1 MSRRAL
7 RGSASSTRQGSRDN
21 SDNSDE
27 ENAAFLSY
35 STPVSKRQHRQ
46 QHHDIETRASDEQHS
61 HSAVTHTTS
70 HHSSHSTHSTHSTHS
85 SNTITTPE
93 HLPSNSSNTSNT
105 SNTSNYYPMHH
116 REPSSLSTVSS
127 SSTAGLLAS
136 IGHRPS
142 ASAGNQDDDEI
153 ETATLVSSAL
163 DPLSVP
169 VSGSSP
175 TAAAT
180 ALSVP
185 AAAAYSKWSTIG
197 HQLSFLA
204 TGIFS
209 TIAVQWLYYEGAAS
223 GSSMLT
229 VFFNYVGMICVG
241 LVYAVQSWHADRKQ
255 RRLAT
260 TTGAGHARVEY
271 DVLTTE
277 VNEMTEAPTQHDDE
291 PGVRDHIELVSNKM
305 GISRKHMEAE
315 AESGLR
321 ELHHHQ
327 QRHHHLR
334 DSEDSDADSDDSDD
348 LVVYDAAEEE
358 KQGLRMDH
366 PKSSFKDPSASSA
379 DLSETKS
386 SMRLHWPV
394 IQVAVMDV
402 IANALVTVGFF
413 YVGSGM
419 YQVIYSSIVI
429 WCAILTRIFLSRKL
443 NNVQWVAIVGV
454 TCGLAISAV
463 GTVQEASPDGPVQ
476 TWLEKSF
483 GALITLGATFLY
495 ACVYVLSDKVLST
508 FKPKPIPEKVCSMV
522 GAYASL
528 LTFIYLCVHTFPN
541 WQTEVLDVVA
551 AHQGSWTTII
561 IVYPLLTISSLL
573 HSLNYYVLLSRIN
586 NIAVGILQSLRAVL
600 VFVMSH
606 YLFCSVSATQ
616 CFNQWKFV
624 SAIVVIGCVTLF
636 SFNST
641 PTTAP
646 ASAASTST
654 VEVRSSSVS
663 TKPPRIIVSSSSTHA
678 STPIPRPSSGQQRS
692 AS

>member
-7 RGSASSTRQGSRDN
+7 RGSSSTRQGSRDN
-21 SDNSDE
+21 SDQEDE

-35 STPVSKRQHRQ
+35 STPLSKRQHRQ
-46 QHHDIETRASDEQHS
+46 QHHDIETQAPVVELHS
-61 HSAVTHTTS
+61 HTTTTTTTS
-70 HHSSHSTHSTHSTHS
+70 HHHSTRS
-85 SNTITTPE
+85 SNITSTPQE
-93 HLPSNSSNTSNT
+93 HLHTNSSNTSH
-105 SNTSNYYPMHH
+105 YYPMHR
-116 REPSSLSTVSS
+116 REPSSLSTLSS
-127 SSTAGLLAS
+127 SSTSGLLAT
-136 IGHRPS
+136 IDHRPTG
-142 ASAGNQDDDEI
+142 AAANHGDNDEI
-153 ETATLVSSAL
+153 ETATLVTAAL

-169 VSGSSP
+169 VSGRDP
-175 TAAAT
+175 TAAAA

-185 AAAAYSKWSTIG
+185 AAAAAYSKWSTIG

-241 LVYAVQSWHADRKQ
+241 LVYAAQSWHADRKQ

-271 DVLTTE
+271 DVLMTE
-277 VNEMTEAPTQHDDE
+277 GNEMTEAPTLDDE
-291 PGVRDHIELVSNKM
+291 PGVRDHIELVSHKM

-315 AESGLR
+315 ADSGLR
-321 ELHHHQ
+321 NPHHDDHHHHH
-327 QRHHHLR
+327 RHHHLR
-334 DSEDSDADSDDSDD
+334 DSEDSDADSDEDD

-358 KQGLRMDH
+358 KQRLRIDH
-366 PKSSFKDPSASSA
+366 TRSSSSFKDHSATSA
-379 DLSETKS
+379 DRSESQS
-386 SMRLHWPV
+386 SSWRLHWPV

-483 GALITLGATFLY
+483 GALVTLGATFLY
-495 ACVYVLSDKVLST
+495 ACVYVLSDKVLAT

-522 GAYASL
+522 GAYASF

-551 AHQGSWTTII
+551 AHQGSWVTII
-561 IVYPLLTISSLL
+561 IVYPLLTLSSLL

-606 YLFCSVSATQ
+606 YLFCGVSATQ

-641 PTTAP
+641 PAAAAAAAAAP
-646 ASAASTST
+646 PSTSAAGGDDPLAG
-654 VEVRSSSVS
+654 
-663 TKPPRIIVSSSSTHA
+663 TKPPKIVVSPSSTRT
-678 STPIPRPSSGQQRS
+678 STPIPRPSSSGQQRS
-692 AS
+692 A

>member
-7 RGSASSTRQGSRDN
+7 RGSASSARQGSRDS
-21 SDNSDE
+21 SDQEDE

-46 QHHDIETRASDEQHS
+46 HHDVETQAADEQHS
-61 HSAVTHTTS
+61 HAAVAEHTTR
-70 HHSSHSTHSTHSTHS
+70 HSTHS
-85 SNTITTPE
+85 SNTITTTPE
-93 HLPSNSSNTSNT
+93 LLPTNTSNT
-105 SNTSNYYPMHH
+105 SHYHPMHH
-116 REPSSLSTVSS
+116 REPSSLSTLSS
-127 SSTAGLLAS
+127 SSTSGLLAS
-136 IGHRPS
+136 IDHRPTGS
-142 ASAGNQDDDEI
+142 AAKQDDDDEI
-153 ETATLVSSAL
+153 ETATLVTAAL

-169 VSGSSP
+169 VSSSSP
-175 TAAAT
+175 TAVT

-185 AAAAYSKWSTIG
+185 AAVTYSKWSTLG

-255 RRLAT
+255 RRQAT
-260 TTGAGHARVEY
+260 TTGTGHARVEY
-271 DVLTTE
+271 DVLMPE
-277 VNEMTEAPTQHDDE
+277 ANEMTEAPIQHDDE
-291 PGVRDHIELVSNKM
+291 PGVRDHIELVSHKM

-321 ELHHHQ
+321 NLHHH
-327 QRHHHLR
+327 HLH
-334 DSEDSDADSDDSDD
+334 DSEDSDADSDEDD
-348 LVVYDAAEEE
+348 LVVYDAADEE
-358 KQGLRMDH
+358 KQRLRMDH
-366 PKSSFKDPSASSA
+366 QKSSFKDHSAASA
-379 DLSETKS
+379 DLSENKS
-386 SMRLHWPV
+386 SLRLHWPV

-483 GALITLGATFLY
+483 GALVTLGATFLY
-495 ACVYVLSDKVLST
+495 ACVYVLSDKVLAT

-551 AHQGSWTTII
+551 AHQGSWATII
-561 IVYPLLTISSLL
+561 TVYPLLTISSLL

-606 YLFCSVSATQ
+606 YLFCGVSTTQ

-641 PTTAP
+641 PTAAAAAAAP
-646 ASAASTST
+646 SSTSAEDDSAA
-654 VEVRSSSVS
+654 S
-663 TKPPRIIVSSSSTHA
+663 TKPPRIVVSSSSTHA
-678 STPIPRPSSGQQRS
+678 PTPIPRPSSGQQRS

>member
-1 MSRRAL
+1 
-7 RGSASSTRQGSRDN
+7 
-21 SDNSDE
+21 
-27 ENAAFLSY
+27 
-35 STPVSKRQHRQ
+35 
-46 QHHDIETRASDEQHS
+46 
-61 HSAVTHTTS
+61 
-70 HHSSHSTHSTHSTHS
+70 
-85 SNTITTPE
+85 
-93 HLPSNSSNTSNT
+93 
-105 SNTSNYYPMHH
+105 
-116 REPSSLSTVSS
+116 
-127 SSTAGLLAS
+127 
-136 IGHRPS
+136 
-142 ASAGNQDDDEI
+142 
-153 ETATLVSSAL
+153 
-163 DPLSVP
+163 
-169 VSGSSP
+169 
-175 TAAAT
+175 
-180 ALSVP
+180 
-185 AAAAYSKWSTIG
+185 
-197 HQLSFLA
+197 
-204 TGIFS
+204 
-209 TIAVQWLYYEGAAS
+209 
-223 GSSMLT
+223 
-229 VFFNYVGMICVG
+229 MICVG
-241 LVYAVQSWHADRKQ
+241 VVYAVQSWHADRKQ

-260 TTGAGHARVEY
+260 TTGAGHGRIEY
-271 DVLTTE
+271 DVLMTE
-277 VNEMTEAPTQHDDE
+277 VNEMTEAPT
-291 PGVRDHIELVSNKM
+291 M

-315 AESGLR
+315 AEAESGLR
-321 ELHHHQ
+321 NHPHHHH
-327 QRHHHLR
+327 RHHHLR
-334 DSEDSDADSDDSDD
+334 DSEDSDADSDEDEDEED

-358 KQGLRMDH
+358 KQRLRMDH
-366 PKSSFKDPSASSA
+366 PKSSSSSSSFKDHSMVSA
-379 DLSETKS
+379 DRSSESQS
-386 SMRLHWPV
+386 SWRLHWPV

-483 GALITLGATFLY
+483 GALVTLGATFLY

-541 WQTEVLDVVA
+541 WQTEVLDVVT

-606 YLFCSVSATQ
+606 YLFCGVSATQ

-641 PTTAP
+641 PTAAAAAA
-646 ASAASTST
+646 ASAAAAANARSSTSAMGGDDA
-654 VEVRSSSVS
+654 SAS
-663 TKPPRIIVSSSSTHA
+663 TSRHKAPRIVLSPSSTRT
-678 STPIPRPSSGQQRS
+678 STPSCLWTAPKRILIFERRS
-692 AS
+692 YTNYT

>member
-7 RGSASSTRQGSRDN
+7 RGAAPSSRQGSRDS
-21 SDNSDE
+21 SDREDE
-27 ENAAFLSY
+27 EDAAFLSY
-35 STPVSKRQHRQ
+35 STPLAKRQHRQ
-46 QHHDIETRASDEQHS
+46 QHPDIEAHAADGQHPHNS
-61 HSAVTHTTS
+61 TS
-70 HHSSHSTHSTHSTHS
+70 HYTDSVVQSTHS
-85 SNTITTPE
+85 SNISSTRQE
-93 HLPSNSSNTSNT
+93 HLHTSSSNTGR
-105 SNTSNYYPMHH
+105 YYPMHH
-116 REPSSLSTVSS
+116 RDPSSLSTLSS
-127 SSTAGLLAS
+127 SSSSSGLLAS
-136 IGHRPS
+136 IDHRP
-142 ASAGNQDDDEI
+142 AGSAGNHGDDDEI
-153 ETATLVSSAL
+153 ETATLVTAAL

-169 VSGSSP
+169 VSGNSP
-175 TAAAT
+175 TAAAA

-185 AAAAYSKWSTIG
+185 VGAAYSKWSTIG

-241 LVYAVQSWHADRKQ
+241 LVYAVQTWHTDRKQ
-255 RRLAT
+255 RRQAT

-271 DVLTTE
+271 DVLMTE
-277 VNEMTEAPTQHDDE
+277 VNEMTEASTHDDE
-291 PGVRDHIELVSNKM
+291 PGVRDHIELVSHKM
-305 GISRKHMEAE
+305 SISRKQMEAE
-315 AESGLR
+315 ADSGLR
-321 ELHHHQ
+321 NHTL
-327 QRHHHLR
+327 HHHLR
-334 DSEDSDADSDDSDD
+334 DSEDSDADSDEDD

-358 KQGLRMDH
+358 KQRLRMDH
-366 PKSSFKDPSASSA
+366 PKSSFKDHSTASA
-379 DLSETKS
+379 DRSEPQS
-386 SMRLHWPV
+386 SWRLHWPV

-483 GALITLGATFLY
+483 GALVTLGATFLY

-522 GAYASL
+522 GTYASL

-606 YLFCSVSATQ
+606 YLFCGVSATQ

-641 PTTAP
+641 PTAP
-646 ASAASTST
+646 AAAAVATGRSSMSAAGADGDDTSVT
-654 VEVRSSSVS
+654 M
-663 TKPPRIIVSSSSTHA
+663 KPPRIIVSPSSTRA

-692 AS
+692 A